1 MLTLRNVPVSVP
13 GVADGSYK
21 LTGTDGRTG
30 TFGVID
36 DTAVHSMAL
45 MMPTENLVRACT
57 GNGIQL
63 SNGKTR
69 IITDRDGTARC
80 ENGRWHVA
88 VKAIIHYE
96 A

>member
-1 MLTLRNVPVSVP
+1 MGNSIYELCTF
-13 GVADGSYK
+13 DGI
-21 LTGTDGRTG
+21 TGTYR
-30 TFGVID
+30 VID
-36 DTAVHSMAL
+36 SPDVHPFAL
-45 MMPTENLVRACT
+45 MMPTEDLVRACT